1 MSILITK
8 NIFFLHN
15 IGEFQLYFM
24 WRKKCSKIEHC
35 LKCEKEDKWDSCQ
48 IGYIFNEDRK
58 KCELK
63 WKSNLKN
70 RRRRISQKEGNTC
83 QETSVSSIKSTT
95 SSKNEEVKP
104 SKSNDSS

>member
-8 NIFFLHN
+8 NIFFFIILIN
-15 IGEFQLYFM
+15 FSYILCEE
-24 WRKKCSKIEHC
+24 KKCSTIEHC
-35 LKCEKEDKWDSCQ
+35 LKCEKEDKCDRCQ

-63 WKSNLKN
+63 GKSNLIK
-70 RRRRISQKEGNTC
+70 RRRFSQKERDTS
-83 QETSVSSIKSTT
+83 QETSVSSKKSTT